1 MEVFKADE
9 DMFTGIF
16 FQDYQMKLNFAS
28 YPEVLMIDATYKLND
43 LRMPLYLMM
52 IVDAN
57 GQSEIIATFLTVF
70 ETEDA
75 ITKMAEKFKSHNDNW
90 PQTKVIIS
98 DKDFTERM
106 VFKKEFPAAS
116 LIICL
121 FHTLRTLRREVTCDK
136 LGILPGER
144 DHALE
149 LLTKLAYSSSPQEY
163 DNHYKDLKESGLK
176 SVILYY
182 DANWHPIRYEW
193 VECYKGANF
202 TAGEH
207 TNNRLESI
215 NAKVKSV
222 CSKYASLCTFFDQF
236 FAVLSSLRNERDHST
251 LMALAKIS
259 VTKFSPNSPEE
270 KYTQI
275 LTPYA
280 STYVYKQ
287 LDLRKK
293 VKLGN
298 DNGVSCEVFS
308 STGRKL
314 NVTNDS
320 CQCSFWMS
328 MHLPC
333 RHMLAVREFR
343 QESLYSP
350 NCVAQ
355 RWTRNYMHQT
365 FRKKKEDIAC
375 DSSVEVSSYNL
386 NTHYYDNYRY
396 LSFNLKKEKQHF
408 LSTRSFIGLIN

>member
-1 MEVFKADE
+1 
-9 DMFTGIF
+9 
-16 FQDYQMKLNFAS
+16 MKLNFAS
-28 YPEVLMIDATYKLND
+28 YPEVLMTDATYKLND
-43 LRMPLYLMM
+43 LRMPLYLIM
-52 IVDAN
+52 IVDCN

-75 ITKMAEKFKSHNDNW
+75 ITKMVQTFKSHNCNW
-90 PQTKVIIS
+90 IQTKVVIS

-106 VFKKEFPAAS
+106 VFKKEFPAAF
-116 LIICL
+116 LIIYL
-121 FHTLRTLRREVTCDK
+121 FHTLRTLRQEVTFDK

-149 LLTKLAYSSSPQEY
+149 LLTKLAYSSSTQEY
-163 DNHYKDLKESGLK
+163 DNHYRDLKESGLK

-182 DANWHPIRYEW
+182 DVNWHPIRSEW

-202 TAGEH
+202 TLGEH
-207 TNNRLESI
+207 TNNRLKSI

-222 CSKYASLCTFFDQF
+222 CSKYASLSTFFDQF
-236 FAVLSSLRNERDHST
+236 FAVLSSLQNERDHCT
-251 LMALAKIS
+251 LMTLAKKS
-259 VTKFSPNSPEE
+259 VTKFSPISPEE
-270 KYTQI
+270 KYAQI

-280 STYVYKQ
+280 TSYVYKQ

-298 DNGVSCEVFS
+298 DNGVSCEVSS

-333 RHMLAVREFR
+333 RHMLAIRESR
-343 QESLYSP
+343 QLSLYSP
-350 NCVAQ
+350 SFVAQ

-365 FRKKKEDIAC
+365 FRNKKEDVC
-375 DSSVEVSSYNL
+375 DSSVEVS
-386 NTHYYDNYRY
+386 
-396 LSFNLKKEKQHF
+396 
-408 LSTRSFIGLIN
+408 RSFEAYN

>member
-1 MEVFKADE
+1 MCTLYIEHNIFPLVGSTVEVFKADE
-9 DMFTGIF
+9 NMFTGIF

-52 IVDAN
+52 IVDGN

-75 ITKMAEKFKSHNDNW
+75 ITKMVETFKSHNCNW
-90 PQTKVIIS
+90 IQTKVVIS

-149 LLTKLAYSSSPQEY
+149 LLTKLAYSSSAQEY
-163 DNHYKDLKESGLK
+163 DNHYRDLKESELK
-176 SVILYY
+176 SVIFYY
-182 DANWHPIRYEW
+182 DVNWHPIRSEW

-202 TAGEH
+202 TLGEH

-222 CSKYASLCTFFDQF
+222 CSKYASLSTFFDQF
-236 FAVLSSLRNERDHST
+236 FAVLSSLRNERDQST
-251 LMALAKIS
+251 LMTLAKKS
-259 VTKFSPNSPEE
+259 VTKFSPNSP
-270 KYTQI
+270 
-275 LTPYA
+275 YA
-280 STYVYKQ
+280 TSYIYKQ

-298 DNGVSCEVFS
+298 DNGVSCEVSS

-320 CQCSFWMS
+320 CQGSFWMS

-333 RHMLAVREFR
+333 RHMLAVRESH
-343 QESLYSP
+343 QLSLYSP
-350 NCVAQ
+350 SFVAQ

-365 FRKKKEDIAC
+365 FRNKKEDAC
-375 DSSVEVSSYNL
+375 DSSVEVS
-386 NTHYYDNYRY
+386 
-396 LSFNLKKEKQHF
+396 
-408 LSTRSFIGLIN
+408 RSFEAYN